1 MRLSQKLSL
10 SVFLCLSIVMAI
22 AAVTRMSAYRIR
34 GVLDIT
40 WEIFWMWTEAC
51 IAVIMG
57 CIVALRAVLVQGSV
71 RKSQE
76 KPRGPSYS
84 MRERILKRI
93 KRSKDSSWEEMGGD
107 GLPQIPSAT
116 ITGVRTFIRR
126 NNRTFGASTVMR
138 SELDQMHGGRNE
150 GQDVKSISEDH
161 IYVDDKVEVQSKGV

>member
-22 AAVTRMSAYRIR
+22 AALTRMSAYRIR

-51 IAVIMG
+51 VAVIMG
-57 CIVALRAVLVQGSV
+57 SIVALRALLIQGSA
-71 RKSQE
+71 RKSKE

-126 NNRTFGASTVMR
+126 NNRTFGASTVMG
-138 SELDQMHGGRNE
+138 SELDHMHGGRDE
-150 GQDVKSISEDH
+150 GQIEKKISEDQ
-161 IYVDDKVEVQSKGV
+161 IYMVDQVEFQSKGV